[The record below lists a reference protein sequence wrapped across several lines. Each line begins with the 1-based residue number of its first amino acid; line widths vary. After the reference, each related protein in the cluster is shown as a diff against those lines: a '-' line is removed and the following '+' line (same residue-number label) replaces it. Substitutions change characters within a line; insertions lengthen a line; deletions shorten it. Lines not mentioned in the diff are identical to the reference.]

1 MQKAGSKMLIVVADG
16 IKTEIKTMVAR
27 DPMTTL
33 STKSSLKDDVFMYI
47 DVLEANGETI
57 AQKIYDAVYVTG
69 DAQAMREQTPKGGV
83 RLYLFPCKIKCKLT
97 LLS

>member
-1 MQKAGSKMLIVVADG
+1 MLSVVADG
-16 IKTEIKTMVAR
+16 IKTEMKTMIAR

-33 STKSSLKDDVFMYI
+33 STKSSLTDDVFMQV

-69 DAQAMREQTPKGGV
+69 DAQQAMREQTPKGGV
-83 RLYLFPCKIKCKLT
+83 RLCYFP
-97 LLS
+97 